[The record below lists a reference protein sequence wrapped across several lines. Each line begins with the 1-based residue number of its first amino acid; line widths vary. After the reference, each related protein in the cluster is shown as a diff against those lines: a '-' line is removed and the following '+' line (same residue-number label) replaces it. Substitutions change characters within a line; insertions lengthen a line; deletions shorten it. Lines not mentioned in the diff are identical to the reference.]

1 MVADMEAGL
10 EHLSWAGGTLK
21 HVDLLLIVV
30 DINAK
35 VQITARRLVAL
46 ARQLGIP
53 NLAMVANRVS
63 SDAQLI
69 SIKAFARSLGCDVIG
84 VIPEDE
90 NLRSADI
97 NGLCPLDYAPNSPG
111 VLAIRELAAELERRY
126 ITDALPDGL
135 SYEAD
140 SSPAASA

>member
-1 MVADMEAGL
+1 MADMEAGL

-35 VQITARRLVAL
+35 VQMTARRLVAL

-53 NLAMVANRVS
+53 SLAMVANRVS
-63 SDAQLI
+63 SEAQLI
-69 SIKAFARSLGCDVIG
+69 SIKAFARSLGCEVIG

-90 NLRSADI
+90 NLRASDVE
-97 NGLCPLDYAPNSPG
+97 GLCPLDFAPDSPG

-126 ITDALPDGL
+126 ITDAQLYSNG
-135 SYEAD
+135 YEAD
-140 SSPAASA
+140 SSPTASA